1 MNTIVGIGFY
11 RREQYPVLL
20 ETADDRNDIEETYD
34 EWLKALKKGLQKA
47 SEAGV
52 DPVKVDVDV
61 YELLAYCQEHG
72 LKNNAETRSQFFAEL
87 LRQGRWEKFE
97 NNFLNEKEK

>member
-11 RREQYPVLL
+11 RREQYPLLL

-34 EWLKALKKGLQKA
+34 EWLKALKEGIQKA
-47 SEAGV
+47 RRAGV
-52 DPVKVDVDV
+52 NPVKMDVDV
-61 YELLAYCQEHG
+61 NELIAYCQAHS

-97 NNFLNEKEK
+97 ADLL